1 LSEKIPV
8 IAQEGLD
15 GTRLELKAVVL
26 DMDGTITN
34 FNIDYLEARRVALDL
49 LDEMNL
55 RTPDMNEQFSIYLIL
70 KRLKATLDA
79 DAYASLRKR
88 LYRLLEG
95 VETKAAQEVTIYPGV
110 LETLD
115 YLQKRALKLG
125 LVTNNGRVGTNLT
138 LSRLGVSSF
147 FSAVVTRD
155 DCEEMKPDAG
165 PVREVLRGLSVDVAN
180 AILVGDGVMD
190 IEAAQATG
198 VSSVGVATGPFSS
211 ERLIK
216 AGPDYL
222 LGSVNDILQLVE
234 LLDGNLSG
242 Q

>member
-1 LSEKIPV
+1 M
-8 IAQEGLD
+8 
-15 GTRLELKAVVL
+15 ELKAIVL

-34 FNIDYLEARRVALDL
+34 FNIDYMEARRVALDL
-49 LDEMNL
+49 LAETNL

-70 KRLKATLDA
+70 KRLKVTLDA
-79 DAYASLRKR
+79 DTYASLRKR

-95 VETKAAQEVTIYPGV
+95 VETKAAREVTIYPGV

-115 YLQKRALKLG
+115 RLQKRALKLG

-138 LSRLGVSSF
+138 LSRLGLSNF
-147 FSAVVTRD
+147 FTAVVTRD

-165 PVREVLRGLSVDVAN
+165 PVREVLRELSVEVEN
-180 AILVGDGVMD
+180 TILVGDGVMD
-190 IEAAQATG
+190 IEAARATG
-198 VSSVGVATGPFSS
+198 VSSVAVATGPFSG
-211 ERLIK
+211 ERIIK

-222 LGSVNDILQLVE
+222 LGSVNDVPQLVQ
-234 LLDGNLSG
+234 LLDGNLDG

>member
-1 LSEKIPV
+1 LPEKRLV

-49 LDEMNL
+49 LAEMNL

-79 DAYASLRKR
+79 DTYTSLRKR

-110 LETLD
+110 LKTLD

-125 LVTNNGRVGTNLT
+125 LVTNNGRAGTNLT
-138 LSRLGVSSF
+138 LSRLGLSSF

-165 PVREVLRGLSVDVAN
+165 PVREVLRGLSVEVGN

-190 IEAAQATG
+190 IEAARATG

>member
-1 LSEKIPV
+1 M
-8 IAQEGLD
+8 D
-15 GTRLELKAVVL
+15 GTKLELKAVVL

-49 LDEMNL
+49 LADMNL

-70 KRLKATLDA
+70 KRLKVTLDA
-79 DAYASLRKR
+79 DTYTSLRKR

-95 VETKAAQEVTIYPGV
+95 VETKAAQDVTIYPGV

-115 YLQKRALKLG
+115 CLQKRPLKLG

-138 LSRLGVSSF
+138 LSRLGLSSF
-147 FSAVVTRD
+147 FTAVVTRD

-165 PVREVLRGLSVDVAN
+165 PVREVLRELSVEVEN
-180 AILVGDGVMD
+180 TILVGDGVMD
-190 IEAAQATG
+190 IEAARAMG
-198 VSSVGVATGPFSS
+198 VSSVAVATGPFSG

-222 LGSVNDILQLVE
+222 LGSVNDIPKLVE
-234 LLDGNLSG
+234 LLDGHLDG

>member
-1 LSEKIPV
+1 
-8 IAQEGLD
+8 LD
-15 GTRLELKAVVL
+15 GTKLELKAVVL

-49 LDEMNL
+49 LAEKNL

-70 KRLKATLDA
+70 KRLKVTLDA

-88 LYRLLEG
+88 LYGLLEG
-95 VETKAAQEVTIYPGV
+95 VERKAAQEVTIYPGV

-115 YLQKRALKLG
+115 CLQKRALRLG

-138 LSRLGVSSF
+138 LSRLGLSSF
-147 FSAVVTRD
+147 FTAVVTRD

-165 PVREVLRGLSVDVAN
+165 PVREVLRGLSVDVEN
-180 AILVGDGVMD
+180 TILVGDGVMD
-190 IEAAQATG
+190 IEAARATG
-198 VSSVGVATGPFSS
+198 VSSVGVATGPFFG

-222 LGSVNDILQLVE
+222 LGSVNDVPKLVE
-234 LLDGNLSG
+234 LLDGNLDG

>member
-1 LSEKIPV
+1 
-8 IAQEGLD
+8 
-15 GTRLELKAVVL
+15 
-26 DMDGTITN
+26 MDGTITN

>member
-1 LSEKIPV
+1 
-8 IAQEGLD
+8 
-15 GTRLELKAVVL
+15 
-26 DMDGTITN
+26 MDGTITN
-34 FNIDYLEARRVALDL
+34 FNIDYLEARRAALDL
-49 LDEMNL
+49 LAEVNL
-55 RTPDMNEQFSIYLIL
+55 RTPDMNEQFSIHLIL

-79 DAYASLRKR
+79 DTYASLRKR

-110 LETLD
+110 LKTLD
-115 YLQKRALKLG
+115 RLQKRALKLG

-138 LSRLGVSSF
+138 LSRLGLSSF
-147 FSAVVTRD
+147 FTAVVTRD

-234 LLDGNLSG
+234 LLDGNLSV